1 MKMVRYYIVK
11 DDERPVVRSVPVEK
25 FVREPHPEAAAE
37 ATPRAAAKPG
47 RDGVGRRI
55 AQRIR
60 RRTEAGA

>member
-1 MKMVRYYIVK
+1 VKMVRYYIVK

-25 FVREPHPEAAAE
+25 FVREPSPEAVTEAA
-37 ATPRAAAKPG
+37 PRAVSKPS

-60 RRTEAGA
+60 RRTGAVA